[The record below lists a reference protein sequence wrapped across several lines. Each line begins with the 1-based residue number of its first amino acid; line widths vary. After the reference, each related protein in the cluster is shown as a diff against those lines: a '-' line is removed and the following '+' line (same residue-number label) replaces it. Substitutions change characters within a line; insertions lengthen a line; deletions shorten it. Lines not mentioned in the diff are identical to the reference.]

1 VRLPSH
7 LDWSGNAEY
16 GLDTPAR
23 VAGLY
28 RAVLIEAAG
37 PRTCMPTWMPGVNG
51 QVVLMATDTGV
62 LRRLWALIWLPAALS
77 AHAPGSRYSCTGYP
91 CMTDS

>member
-1 VRLPSH
+1 
-7 LDWSGNAEY
+7 
-16 GLDTPAR
+16 
-23 VAGLY
+23 
-28 RAVLIEAAG
+28 
-37 PRTCMPTWMPGVNG
+37 MPTWMPGVNG

-91 CMTDS
+91 CMTDMPALSGLRVRLISRTVPGQRKDYARAADHGA